1 MLKDRGYVWRIKKI
15 KSTFNPN
22 QVLLFSYEECM
33 KDWNK
38 MTLLLNYCRHFI
50 FSKSSNKD
58 CTCFHESNL
67 YVIYY
72 SHHHSHHHHRHN
84 HHHHPH
90 HYNTLIITI
99 IIMIIFVF
107 IKLLY
112 SKRTSSDIT
121 AFRNSFLMFWF
132 FILYRYDVICFW
144 EMLSMMTIYGINLNS
159 NIHQNFLIYLYFRG

>member
-1 MLKDRGYVWRIKKI
+1 MLKDREYVWRIKKI
-15 KSTFNPN
+15 KSTFNPH

-58 CTCFHESNL
+58 CTCIHESNL

-84 HHHHPH
+84 HHHPH

-121 AFRNSFLMFWF
+121 ASRNSFL
-132 FILYRYDVICFW
+132 ILFSSFYTDKMSFAFEKCCQWWQSTESI
-144 EMLSMMTIYGINLNS
+144 
-159 NIHQNFLIYLYFRG
+159 

>member
-1 MLKDRGYVWRIKKI
+1 MLKDREYVWRIKKI
-15 KSTFNPN
+15 KSTFNPH

-58 CTCFHESNL
+58 CTCIHESNL

-84 HHHHPH
+84 HHHPH

-121 AFRNSFLMFWF
+121 ASRNSFLIF
-132 FILYRYDVICFW
+132 FSSFYTDKMSFAFEKCCQWWQSTESI
-144 EMLSMMTIYGINLNS
+144 
-159 NIHQNFLIYLYFRG
+159 

>member
-1 MLKDRGYVWRIKKI
+1 MLKDREYVWRIKKI

-72 SHHHSHHHHRHN
+72 SHHHSHHHQCHN
-84 HHHHPH
+84 HHHPH

-121 AFRNSFLMFWF
+121 ASRNSFLIF
-132 FILYRYDVICFW
+132 FSSFYTDKMSFAFEKCCQWWQSTESI
-144 EMLSMMTIYGINLNS
+144 
-159 NIHQNFLIYLYFRG
+159 

>member
-1 MLKDRGYVWRIKKI
+1 MLKDREYVWRIKKI

-58 CTCFHESNL
+58 CTCIHESNL

-84 HHHHPH
+84 HHHPH

-121 AFRNSFLMFWF
+121 ASRNSFL
-132 FILYRYDVICFW
+132 ILFSSFYTDKMSFAFEKCCQWWQSTESI
-144 EMLSMMTIYGINLNS
+144 
-159 NIHQNFLIYLYFRG
+159 

>member
-1 MLKDRGYVWRIKKI
+1 
-15 KSTFNPN
+15 
-22 QVLLFSYEECM
+22 
-33 KDWNK
+33 
-38 MTLLLNYCRHFI
+38 MTLLSNYCRHFI

-121 AFRNSFLMFWF
+121 ASRNSFLIF
-132 FILYRYDVICFW
+132 FLHFIQIRCHLLLRNVVNDDNLRNQSKFKYSSKLSYLLIC
-144 EMLSMMTIYGINLNS
+144 S
-159 NIHQNFLIYLYFRG
+159 R

>member
-1 MLKDRGYVWRIKKI
+1 MLKDREYVWRIKKI

-58 CTCFHESNL
+58 CTCIHESNL

-72 SHHHSHHHHRHN
+72 SHHHSHHHQCHN
-84 HHHHPH
+84 HHHPH

-121 AFRNSFLMFWF
+121 ASRNSFLIFFF
-132 FILYRYDVICFW
+132 FILYR
-144 EMLSMMTIYGINLNS
+144 
-159 NIHQNFLIYLYFRG
+159 

>member
-1 MLKDRGYVWRIKKI
+1 MLKDREYVWRIKKI

-22 QVLLFSYEECM
+22 QVLLFSCEECM

-84 HHHHPH
+84 HHHPH

-121 AFRNSFLMFWF
+121 ASRNSFLIF
-132 FILYRYDVICFW
+132 FSSFYTDKMSFAFEKCCQWWQSTESI
-144 EMLSMMTIYGINLNS
+144 
-159 NIHQNFLIYLYFRG
+159 

>member
-1 MLKDRGYVWRIKKI
+1 MLKDREYVWRIKKI

-38 MTLLLNYCRHFI
+38 MTLLSNYCRHFI

-58 CTCFHESNL
+58 CTCIHESNL

-84 HHHHPH
+84 HHHPH

-121 AFRNSFLMFWF
+121 ASRNSFL
-132 FILYRYDVICFW
+132 ILFSSFYTDKMSFAFEKCCQWWQSTESI
-144 EMLSMMTIYGINLNS
+144 
-159 NIHQNFLIYLYFRG
+159 

>member
-1 MLKDRGYVWRIKKI
+1 MLKDREYVWRIKKI
-15 KSTFNPN
+15 KSTFNPH

-84 HHHHPH
+84 HHHPH

-121 AFRNSFLMFWF
+121 ASRNSFL
-132 FILYRYDVICFW
+132 ILFSSFYTDKMSFAFEKCCQWWQSTESI
-144 EMLSMMTIYGINLNS
+144 
-159 NIHQNFLIYLYFRG
+159 

>member
-1 MLKDRGYVWRIKKI
+1 MLKDREYVWRIKKI

-84 HHHHPH
+84 HHHPH

-121 AFRNSFLMFWF
+121 ASRNSFLIF
-132 FILYRYDVICFW
+132 FSSFYTDKMSFAFEKCCQWWQSTESI
-144 EMLSMMTIYGINLNS
+144 
-159 NIHQNFLIYLYFRG
+159 